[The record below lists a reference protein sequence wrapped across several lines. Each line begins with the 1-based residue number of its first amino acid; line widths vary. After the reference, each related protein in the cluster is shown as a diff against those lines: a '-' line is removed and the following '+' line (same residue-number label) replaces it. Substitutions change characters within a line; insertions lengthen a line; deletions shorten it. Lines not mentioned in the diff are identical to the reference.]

1 MRSPLCFVVCVLA
14 LAPSCGFVRRTR
26 VGRAVATRATGETYN
41 GMYDRRGRPR
51 RGKPDPEQTYYAY
64 DGSVVESPAKFS
76 RTVRRRGYAP
86 PWLFHY
92 TSKASA
98 QDIMDASRLR
108 ASTDDGSNTDV
119 KFGEGIY
126 FTSLPPWA
134 EPDQIIDNNYR
145 GSYRRRDCAESYVA
159 ISIKDFPVDREIK
172 HVNSASRDIWLLC
185 GRDDLNLFRAQA
197 SLFLDK
203 DGTDPDAFWEIDASV
218 GYRRMKDQNY
228 RMPHF
233 GEPRYDRSALEMFDR
248 GASFEL
254 TSDASSENERPR
266 SPDHPARRA
275 IHTEWCGPSVP
286 NGVLFQTID
295 SRTGRPVE
303 PSGSPIEHA
312 EALSTM
318 FGLDEQQQ
326 PGTPTI
332 PDLAGR
338 RPRSPLERLVALR
351 FPEAPARDALREAG
365 GDLDAAF
372 AALSRTRSDAQAAE
386 GGNRAQRRRRRR
398 RRLP

>member
-1 MRSPLCFVVCVLA
+1 M
-14 LAPSCGFVRRTR
+14 
-26 VGRAVATRATGETYN
+26 
-41 GMYDRRGRPR
+41 
-51 RGKPDPEQTYYAY
+51 
-64 DGSVVESPAKFS
+64 
-76 RTVRRRGYAP
+76 
-86 PWLFHY
+86 
-92 TSKASA
+92 
-98 QDIMDASRLR
+98 
-108 ASTDDGSNTDV
+108 
-119 KFGEGIY
+119 
-126 FTSLPPWA
+126 PPWA

-295 SRTGRPVE
+295 SRTRGRAGNLSSRLRGTSTSWSRRSREPDPYVPVTLP
-303 PSGSPIEHA
+303 PSRVRPPRTIWLGIAASRLHGI
-312 EALSTM
+312 ST
-318 FGLDEQQQ
+318 
-326 PGTPTI
+326 
-332 PDLAGR
+332 
-338 RPRSPLERLVALR
+338 S
-351 FPEAPARDALREAG
+351 
-365 GDLDAAF
+365 
-372 AALSRTRSDAQAAE
+372 
-386 GGNRAQRRRRRR
+386 
-398 RRLP
+398 